1 MTARVRPFFRWCCL
15 CCLVSL
21 WAAAAAAEQEPDADD
36 RITQVSVINALML
49 GRYDGTTTLSDLL
62 AVGDFGLGTLDR
74 LDGEL
79 IVLEGV
85 AYQVRATGA
94 VIEVDPE
101 TTSPFAVVTRFG
113 ADGELACPEG
123 ASLEAIDR
131 FLDDK
136 ILERNNFVA
145 IRIEAELATAVLRSV
160 AAQERPYRPLAEVAK
175 SQSVWR
181 HERLRGTLVG
191 IRSPQWTAGI
201 AVPGYHWHFLATDRR
216 VGGHLLECTVRA
228 GTIRYDICGDWTVRL
243 DQSRGFNTPDLGT
256 DLREQ
261 VEGVETRRGAPK

>member
-1 MTARVRPFFRWCCL
+1 MTARVRPLFRWCCL
-15 CCLVSL
+15 CCLVFL
-21 WAAAAAAEQEPDADD
+21 CAAAAAAEQEPGADD

-49 GRYDGTTTLSDLL
+49 GRYDGTATLSDLL

-123 ASLEAIDR
+123 ASLEALDR

-181 HERLRGTLVG
+181 HERMRGTLVG
-191 IRSPQWTAGI
+191 IRSPQWTEGI
-201 AVPGYHWHFLATDRR
+201 AVPGYHWHFLSADRR
-216 VGGHLLECTVRA
+216 VGGHLLECTVRT
-228 GTIRYDICGDWTVRL
+228 GTIRYDICGDWTVKL
-243 DQSRGFNTPDLGT
+243 DQSRGFNAPDLGT
-256 DLREQ
+256 DLRDE
-261 VEGVETRRGAPK
+261 VEDVETRRGVPK

>member
-1 MTARVRPFFRWCCL
+1 MTARVRPFFPWCCL

-21 WAAAAAAEQEPDADD
+21 WAAAAAAEQEPGADD

-49 GRYDGTTTLSDLL
+49 GRYDGTVTLSDLL

-123 ASLEAIDR
+123 ASLEALDR

-181 HERLRGTLVG
+181 HERMRGTLVG
-191 IRSPQWTAGI
+191 IRSPQWTEGI
-201 AVPGYHWHFLATDRR
+201 AVPGYHWHFLSADRR
-216 VGGHLLECTVRA
+216 VGGHLLECTVRT
-228 GTIRYDICGDWTVRL
+228 GTIRYDICGDWTVKL
-243 DQSRGFNTPDLGT
+243 DQSRGFNAPDLGT
-256 DLREQ
+256 DLRDQ
-261 VEGVETRRGAPK
+261 VEDVETRRGVAK

>member
-1 MTARVRPFFRWCCL
+1 MSARLRPLFPLTCL
-15 CCLVSL
+15 CCIASL
-21 WAAAAAAEQEPDADD
+21 GAAAAGAEQEPGADD

-49 GRYDGTTTLSDLL
+49 GRYDGTVTLSDLL
-62 AVGDFGLGTLDR
+62 PVGDFGLGTLDR

-79 IVLEGV
+79 IVLDGV

-94 VIEVDPE
+94 VLAVAPE

-123 ASLEAIDR
+123 ASLEDLDR
-131 FLDDK
+131 FLDDG
-136 ILERNNFVA
+136 IPERNNFVA
-145 IRIEAELATAVLRSV
+145 IRVEAEITTVVLRSV
-160 AAQERPYRPLAEVAK
+160 AAQERPYRPLPEVAK

-201 AVPGYHWHFLATDRR
+201 AVPGYHWHFLSTDRR
-216 VGGHLLECTVRA
+216 VGGHLLECTFRA